1 MSSGSDTLML
11 QSLRSAIQGGYIWQS
26 VISHNQCTISKW
38 NGFSGISSDSTH
50 TTSVGTFTTKVLVLK
65 KCSCKIKCEPP
76 CLCCVSNITYIV
88 LCGCFYQGRC
98 FGRHKKKQIKQQAKF
113 EDTSLKC

>member
-1 MSSGSDTLML
+1 MEWVVWHFL
-11 QSLRSAIQGGYIWQS
+11 I
-26 VISHNQCTISKW
+26 
-38 NGFSGISSDSTH
+38 DSTH

-76 CLCCVSNITYIV
+76 CLCCVFNITYIV